1 MLLTFVWEGFFF
13 FLCVVHGL
21 SVFLTRKLKSNDKV
35 TNPKTHNGEG
45 RDSENKIIL
54 DFSLKKKKGI
64 YVKTLLVHWD
74 TAKNNES
81 LVSLHLVVSGFTKPS
96 VFKRMYYL
104 PDNEMD
110 LVSQRFQVSRRP
122 YRETGG

>member
-54 DFSLKKKKGI
+54 DFSLKKKKEYMSKHYWFIGTQQKI
-64 YVKTLLVHWD
+64 MNHW
-74 TAKNNES
+74 
-81 LVSLHLVVSGFTKPS
+81 
-96 VFKRMYYL
+96 
-104 PDNEMD
+104 
-110 LVSQRFQVSRRP
+110 
-122 YRETGG
+122 